1 MYQKPAW
8 STWLTKTI
16 RLPNLFGEYAR
27 NSRLLWFPCSIRS
40 AFSLYQTGGRP
51 TDDGVIVETT
61 TCLYKKDRTRNSLF
75 LSSHRRSHFLKSLTI
90 ENAWEK
96 RLKRGVKALPT
107 KRKFNPT
114 EKRSKRDYLKVD
126 GFVDAYSHIYWSS
139 SVRTSEERA
148 PIAIHTFRNRSY
160 QRFIKS

>member
-8 STWLTKTI
+8 STWVTKTI

-40 AFSLYQTGGRP
+40 AFSLHQTGGRP
-51 TDDGVIVETT
+51 MDDGALVDTT
-61 TCLYKKDRTRNSLF
+61 ASLCQKDRTRNSLV
-75 LSSHRRSHFLKSLTI
+75 LSSYRRSHFLKSLTT
-90 ENAWEK
+90 ESAWEK

-126 GFVDAYSHIYWSS
+126 RFIDAYSHVYWSS
-139 SVRTSEERA
+139 SVHTSVERA
-148 PIAIHTFRNRSY
+148 PKAIHTFRNRSY